1 MPRLWPVSLAVPVST
16 AVSTAFMLVAAS
28 APVAAAQR
36 QPPLV
41 GTVSPGAIGAPA
53 PTPVPIGGLRTRPM
67 DGGSRTVDAISHF
80 RQGVFPL
87 VVVDAPRSRGGIVPA
102 AAEPSTAWR
111 TWPSWTPSAERPR
124 WIYDASVTRVD
135 AWRDLI
141 VTDVVCNGAGTCL
154 ERRQRVRARWIA
166 GCACYAFADGWSRVW
181 RVE

>member
-1 MPRLWPVSLAVPVST
+1 MPRLWPVSLAVT
-16 AVSTAFMLVAAS
+16 VSTAFTLVAAS
-28 APVAAAQR
+28 ALVAAAQR
-36 QPPLV
+36 PPPLV
-41 GTVSPGAIGAPA
+41 GTVSPGAIGPPA
-53 PTPVPIGGLRTRPM
+53 PMPVPIGGLRTRPL
-67 DGGSRTVDAISHF
+67 DGGSRTVDTIGHF
-80 RQGVFPL
+80 RRGMFPL
-87 VVVDAPRSRGGIVPA
+87 AVVDAPRSRGGIVPA

-111 TWPSWTPSAERPR
+111 TWPSWTPTAERPR